1 VHGQSP
7 KRPAVD
13 LAGID
18 DDLSP
23 LFVKRVQ
30 ATVKQVKLKNALSYS
45 DTIEPIVAKSVLTR
59 LLTARE
65 EFRQAGKTATISF
78 MTPTLC
84 KAGSWPV
91 EGFDKR
97 NHCIRFYARFGIQ
110 LKLSSHLS
118 FIEQVVQCEHY
129 IASGQRKVMTVG
141 DYSLCVSNLQAKMS
155 VPGFS
160 LSNNKLYKM
169 PVEKKMSMKRSPG

>member
-1 VHGQSP
+1 
-7 KRPAVD
+7 
-13 LAGID
+13 
-18 DDLSP
+18 
-23 LFVKRVQ
+23 
-30 ATVKQVKLKNALSYS
+30 
-45 DTIEPIVAKSVLTR
+45 
-59 LLTARE
+59 
-65 EFRQAGKTATISF
+65 

-97 NHCIRFYARFGIQ
+97 NHCIRFYARFRIQ

-141 DYSLCVSNLQAKMS
+141 LQFVRIKS
-155 VPGFS
+155 TSEDVRSGVFI
-160 LSNNKLYKM
+160 
-169 PVEKKMSMKRSPG
+169 VE